1 MRSYGDKPAWF
12 LQKVPG
18 GLLPVIE
25 LDGKV
30 ITESLTIMQILDNE
44 FKTCRSML
52 PAPGLDERAR
62 AQTLL
67 QLERELF
74 SWW

>member
-1 MRSYGDKPAWF
+1 M
-12 LQKVPG
+12 VPG

-30 ITESLTIMQILDNE
+30 ITESLVIMQTLDAAFPNGPP
-44 FKTCRSML
+44 MV
-52 PAPGLDERAR
+52 PPPGTPERAL
-62 AQTLL
+62 AQSLL

-74 SWW
+74 GD